1 MRCCSARL
9 RCRPASLQVDL
20 NIHIDMDMGMDTAI
34 PLLVSLLLA
43 CIYIYIYYSRNPD
56 QIRTDFL
63 SIVGRNNKVRSSRT
77 PESSI
82 DSG

>member
-20 NIHIDMDMGMDTAI
+20 NIHTDMDMGMGMDTAI

-43 CIYIYIYYSRNPD
+43 CIYIYIYNPD
-56 QIRTDFL
+56 QIRTDFF
-63 SIVGRNNKVRSSRT
+63 V
-77 PESSI
+77 
-82 DSG
+82 DSWEKQQSPIKQDTRKLD